1 MKQIP
6 ILLDTNLLILFLVGS
21 ASRDYIAIHKKLT
34 SFDCDDYDEL
44 LKIIRNASDVFVTPN
59 TLTETSNLAGYIK
72 EPAKSNIFKVFREMI
87 KSSIE
92 LFIPSAVAAQTEEFI
107 RLGLTDAAILNA
119 LTNQELVVLTTDLDL
134 YVAALSKGKAIN
146 FNHLRNK

>member
-1 MKQIP
+1 M
-6 ILLDTNLLILFLVGS
+6 GS
-21 ASRDYIAIHKKLT
+21 ASRDYITIHKKLS

-44 LKIIRNASDVFVTPN
+44 LKLISNASDVFVTPN

-72 EPAKSNIFKVFREMI
+72 EPARSIIFKVFREMI
-87 KSSIE
+87 KSSNE
-92 LFIPSAVAAQTEEFI
+92 LFIPSTDAAQTDEFI

-119 LTNQELVVLTTDLDL
+119 SRNQELVVLTTDLDL
-134 YVAALSKGKAIN
+134 YVAALSKGNAIN